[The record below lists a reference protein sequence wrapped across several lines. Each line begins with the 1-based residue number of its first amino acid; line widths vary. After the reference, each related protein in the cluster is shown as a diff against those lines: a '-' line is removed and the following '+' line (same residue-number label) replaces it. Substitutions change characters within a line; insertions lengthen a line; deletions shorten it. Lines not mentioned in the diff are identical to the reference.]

1 MSVISDLTNSIT
13 GGANGKAEEDLRNAL
28 AAIQAV
34 QTPTAAQLQLSP
46 LAQYVSTGE
55 LSPAQMQAAEAGPS
69 AYGSENLSSVPM
81 ATMHTPRGRHHPASM
96 QGVARGPVR

>member
-1 MSVISDLTNSIT
+1 MSLLDAIT
-13 GGANGKAEEDLRNAL
+13 GGTNQNAQNDLAAAL

-34 QTPTAAQLQLSP
+34 PTPTAAQLQLSP

-69 AYGSENLSSVPM
+69 A
-81 ATMHTPRGRHHPASM
+81 
-96 QGVARGPVR
+96 